1 MPRSKSGNALQIDE
15 HLDFQRAL
23 GLAQRIGWGVLFLGV
38 VVAATGALGGG
49 GPLSQASAA
58 GDALQVRYPRFAR
71 HGTPLEIELQVATA
85 AVGEQPFSITLGG
98 AYGDRLHIDGIVPAP
113 ARVWSGAHGLTFE
126 FAPASG
132 PRQVIR
138 IAGDTD
144 TVGNFA
150 GEVGLGERP
159 PLRLRTFVYP

>member
-23 GLAQRIGWGVLFLGV
+23 GIAQRIGWGVLFLGV
-38 VVAATGALGGG
+38 FVAVTGALGGG

-58 GDALQVRYPRFAR
+58 GDALRVQYPRFAR
-71 HGTPLEIELQVATA
+71 HGTPLKIELQVATA
-85 AVGEQPFSITLGG
+85 EAGAQPFSITLGG
-98 AYGDRLHIDGIVPAP
+98 AYGDRLHIDSIVPAP
-113 ARVWSGAHGLTFE
+113 ARAWSGAHGMTLE
-126 FAPASG
+126 FTPAPG

-144 TVGNFA
+144 TIGSFA
-150 GEVGLGERP
+150 GEVGLGQRP